1 MNITIIGAGPIG
13 CYAGYLLAQSGH
25 TVNIYENHAK
35 IGLPIQCTGLLTSD
49 FDQFN
54 LEKKSFLINTLTNIE
69 VHTPNNKITF
79 ENQKEYLVNRKKF
92 DQYLAH
98 LAQQAGATIHLNHS
112 FHSKEGNNLI
122 IKNTKTN
129 TLKIITPEII
139 IAADGPLSPTTKA
152 FNLYHK
158 NRKNYYGIQAI
169 VKGNFNSNTYQTF
182 FKQETCPDL
191 FAWIVPESKTK
202 ARVGLASKQNSKE
215 LFDKFIKEHNFQ
227 PLEIQAGLI
236 PLYEPKQI
244 IHKDNLYILGDASS
258 FVKATTLGGLIPG
271 LKQAEILVDSINHKK
286 NYQKQLH
293 PLKKTLNL
301 HLKIHHLLTKFSN
314 KDWDY
319 LAQLLNQPKIKK
331 IISHHTRENPL
342 PILTKS
348 LIKEPRFLKFAKH
361 LF

>member
-13 CYAGYLLAQSGH
+13 CYAAYLLAQSGH
-25 TVNIYENHAK
+25 IVNIYENHK
-35 IGLPIQCTGLLTSD
+35 EIGLPIQCTGLLTSD
-49 FDQFN
+49 FDQFHLN
-54 LEKKSFLINTLTNIE
+54 KESFLINTLTNIE
-69 VHTPNNKITF
+69 VNTPNHKITF
-79 ENQKEYLVNRKKF
+79 ENQKEYLVNRRKF
-92 DQYLAH
+92 DQFFANLAEK
-98 LAQQAGATIHLNHS
+98 AGAVIHLNHS
-112 FHSKEGNNLI
+112 FQSKEDNNLI

-139 IAADGPLSPTTKA
+139 IAADGPLTHTTKS

-169 VKGNFNSNTYQTF
+169 VKGNFDPTTYQTF
-182 FKQETCPDL
+182 FGQNICPDL

-215 LFDKFIKEHNFQ
+215 LFDKFLQEHNFK

-244 IHKDNLYILGDASS
+244 IHKDNLYIIGDASG

-271 LKQAEILVDSINHKK
+271 LQQAEILADSIKNKK
-286 NYQKQLH
+286 IYYQQLK
-293 PLKKTLNL
+293 PLTKKLHL
-301 HLKIHHLLTKFSN
+301 HLKIHKILTKFTN
-314 KDWDY
+314 QDWDY
-319 LAQLLNQPKIKK
+319 LAKLLNQPKIKK
-331 IISHHTRENPL
+331 IIAQHTRENPQQ
-342 PILTKS
+342 ILTHT
-348 LIKEPRFLKFAKH
+348 LLKEPRFLLYFKH